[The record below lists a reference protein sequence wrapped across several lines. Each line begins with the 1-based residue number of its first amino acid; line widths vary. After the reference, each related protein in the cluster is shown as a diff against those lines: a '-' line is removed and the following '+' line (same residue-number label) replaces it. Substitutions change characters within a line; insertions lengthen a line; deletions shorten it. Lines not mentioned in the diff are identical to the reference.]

1 MKIEKFKVL
10 LYLKKSGMD
19 KNGKAPI
26 MGRITVNRTMAQFSC
41 KLSCTPSLWNPR
53 ASRLEGKSKEAVETN
68 KDIEQLLLSIQ
79 KAFDVLVEKRT
90 DFEAKDVKEALQ
102 GSVKTQTTLLSFVDE
117 HISELSTHEGIDMSK
132 SSVWTYRKIRKN
144 LAEFIGEK
152 YRLTDL
158 AFGQLTE
165 PFISDF
171 HHYLLDE
178 KGFSSGTI
186 TIYVSL
192 FKKMCRIAFEDINE
206 NFGEEYKL
214 FLKRDQGRIDSYVNH
229 CLLWLNMLM
238 YKAVDRSIIRFNPIA
253 KIGYEKKAAPKMTH
267 ISKAD
272 FIRMLSTPMADERT
286 ELARRCFIF
295 ASLTSLSY
303 IDVKKLY
310 PHHISENAEG
320 RKFIRKEREKT
331 GVEFF
336 VPLHPIA
343 EKILSLYN
351 TMDDSK
357 PVFPLGEKKDIYLDV
372 HTLGMVLGISN
383 KLGFHAS
390 RHTFGVLML
399 NEDIPIGSIAKMMG
413 HADITS
419 TQVYAQVTEQKI
431 SNDMDK
437 LIAKRERN
445 RLSNEKT
452 IHIVISCITAS
463 ITRASSYQTGMI
475 IGVMSK

>member
-152 YRLTDL
+152 Y
-158 AFGQLTE
+158 
-165 PFISDF
+165 
-171 HHYLLDE
+171 
-178 KGFSSGTI
+178 
-186 TIYVSL
+186 
-192 FKKMCRIAFEDINE
+192 
-206 NFGEEYKL
+206 KL

-310 PHHISENAEG
+310 PHHISENSEG
-320 RKFIRKEREKT
+320 R
-331 GVEFF
+331 
-336 VPLHPIA
+336 
-343 EKILSLYN
+343 N
-351 TMDDSK
+351 
-357 PVFPLGEKKDIYLDV
+357 
-372 HTLGMVLGISN
+372 
-383 KLGFHAS
+383 
-390 RHTFGVLML
+390 TFGVLML

-452 IHIVISCITAS
+452 I
-463 ITRASSYQTGMI
+463 G
-475 IGVMSK
+475 K

>member
-19 KNGKAPI
+19 KNGKAPL

-41 KLSCTPSLWNPR
+41 KLSCSPSLWNPR

-117 HISELSTHEGIDMSK
+117 HISELSTHEGIDISK
-132 SSVWTYRKIRKN
+132 SSVWSYRKIRKY
-144 LAEFIGEK
+144 LAEFI
-152 YRLTDL
+152 
-158 AFGQLTE
+158 
-165 PFISDF
+165 
-171 HHYLLDE
+171 
-178 KGFSSGTI
+178 
-186 TIYVSL
+186 
-192 FKKMCRIAFEDINE
+192 
-206 NFGEEYKL
+206 GEEYKL

-310 PHHISENAEG
+310 PHHISENSEG

-351 TMDDSK
+351 TTDDSK

-445 RLSNEKT
+445 KNPM
-452 IHIVISCITAS
+452 A
-463 ITRASSYQTGMI
+463 
-475 IGVMSK
+475 

>member
-68 KDIEQLLLSIQ
+68 KDIGQLLLSIQ

-117 HISELSTHEGIDMSK
+117 HISELSTHEGIDISK
-132 SSVWTYRKIRKN
+132 SSVWSYRKIRKY
-144 LAEFIGEK
+144 LAEFI
-152 YRLTDL
+152 
-158 AFGQLTE
+158 
-165 PFISDF
+165 
-171 HHYLLDE
+171 
-178 KGFSSGTI
+178 
-186 TIYVSL
+186 
-192 FKKMCRIAFEDINE
+192 
-206 NFGEEYKL
+206 GEEYKL

-238 YKAVDRSIIRFNPIA
+238 YKAVDRSIIRFNSIA
-253 KIGYEKKAAPKMTH
+253 KIGYEKKAAPKMPH
-267 ISKAD
+267 INKAD
-272 FIRMLSTPMADERT
+272 FIKMLSTPMADERT
-286 ELARRCFIF
+286 ELAHRCFIF

-310 PHHISENAEG
+310 PHHISENSEG

-351 TMDDSK
+351 TTDDSK

-431 SNDMDK
+431 SSDMDK
-437 LIAKRERN
+437 LIAKRE
-445 RLSNEKT
+445 KD
-452 IHIVISCITAS
+452 
-463 ITRASSYQTGMI
+463 
-475 IGVMSK
+475 KK

>member
-41 KLSCTPSLWNPR
+41 KLSCSPSLWNPR
-53 ASRLEGKSKEAVETN
+53 ASRLESKSKEAVETN

-144 LAEFIGEK
+144 LAEFIGE
-152 YRLTDL
+152 
-158 AFGQLTE
+158 
-165 PFISDF
+165 
-171 HHYLLDE
+171 
-178 KGFSSGTI
+178 
-186 TIYVSL
+186 
-192 FKKMCRIAFEDINE
+192 
-206 NFGEEYKL
+206 EYKL

-272 FIRMLSTPMADERT
+272 FIKMLSTPMADERT

-295 ASLTSLSY
+295 ASLTSY
-303 IDVKKLY
+303 I
-310 PHHISENAEG
+310 H
-320 RKFIRKEREKT
+320 R
-331 GVEFF
+331 
-336 VPLHPIA
+336 
-343 EKILSLYN
+343 
-351 TMDDSK
+351 
-357 PVFPLGEKKDIYLDV
+357 
-372 HTLGMVLGISN
+372 
-383 KLGFHAS
+383 
-390 RHTFGVLML
+390 
-399 NEDIPIGSIAKMMG
+399 
-413 HADITS
+413 
-419 TQVYAQVTEQKI
+419 
-431 SNDMDK
+431 
-437 LIAKRERN
+437 
-445 RLSNEKT
+445 
-452 IHIVISCITAS
+452 C
-463 ITRASSYQTGMI
+463 
-475 IGVMSK
+475 

>member
-26 MGRITVNRTMAQFSC
+26 IGRITVNRTMAQFSC
-41 KLSCTPSLWNPR
+41 KLSCSPSLWNPR

-132 SSVWTYRKIRKN
+132 SSVWSYRKIRKY
-144 LAEFIGEK
+144 LAEFI
-152 YRLTDL
+152 
-158 AFGQLTE
+158 
-165 PFISDF
+165 
-171 HHYLLDE
+171 
-178 KGFSSGTI
+178 
-186 TIYVSL
+186 
-192 FKKMCRIAFEDINE
+192 
-206 NFGEEYKL
+206 GEEYKL

-310 PHHISENAEG
+310 PHHISENSEG

-351 TMDDSK
+351 TTDDSK

-431 SNDMDK
+431 SSDMDK
-437 LIAKRERN
+437 LIAKRE
-445 RLSNEKT
+445 KD
-452 IHIVISCITAS
+452 
-463 ITRASSYQTGMI
+463 
-475 IGVMSK
+475 KK

>member
-132 SSVWTYRKIRKN
+132 SSVWSYRKIRKY
-144 LAEFIGEK
+144 LAEFI
-152 YRLTDL
+152 
-158 AFGQLTE
+158 
-165 PFISDF
+165 
-171 HHYLLDE
+171 
-178 KGFSSGTI
+178 
-186 TIYVSL
+186 
-192 FKKMCRIAFEDINE
+192 
-206 NFGEEYKL
+206 GEEYKL

-295 ASLTSLSY
+295 SSLTSLSY

-310 PHHISENAEG
+310 PHHISENSEG

-351 TMDDSK
+351 TTDDSK

-399 NEDIPIGSIAKMMG
+399 NEDIPIGSIARMMG

-445 RLSNEKT
+445 KNPM
-452 IHIVISCITAS
+452 A
-463 ITRASSYQTGMI
+463 
-475 IGVMSK
+475 